1 MIGQMNPYQN
11 PMMMGGHHC
20 NSCHGGGMM
29 GNPMM
34 GGMGGAMGGMMMMS
48 MMMEMMLGLLTQLM
62 GMGSGMNYGGGM
74 MPMGNPSFGGN
85 GGGYPMGSGLGQST
99 GNFLGAQGSPGT
111 GSSASATPFNA
122 GALNG
127 PIAGEGQ
134 GAASVRWALSQEG
147 ISESKNPDVVRSY
160 SRGRWEAWCAHFVS
174 TSLEKTGGSPFGH
187 QASVAGILA
196 WGKKNRGHFI
206 STADAKANPGRLKV
220 GDVVVWK
227 QNGMSHVGLLTGVNK
242 DGTFTTIEGNTKD
255 QVAKRTH
262 KFSSNQLTGFVRPR
276 GTY

>member
-11 PMMMGGHHC
+11 PMMGSNC
-20 NSCHGGGMM
+20 PSCHGGGMM
-29 GNPMM
+29 GGMMGNPM
-34 GGMGGAMGGMMMMS
+34 GGMLMMS
-48 MMMEMMLGLLTQLM
+48 MMMEMMLSVLTQLM
-62 GMGSGMNYGGGM
+62 GMRAGGMNHGGGGF
-74 MPMGNPSFGGN
+74 MPMGNPGFGGL
-85 GGGYPMGSGLGQST
+85 GGFPTNGLGQST
-99 GNFLGAQGSPGT
+99 GNFLGGSPTT
-111 GSSASATPFNA
+111 GSGSTPFNA

-127 PIAGEGQ
+127 NISGDGQ
-134 GAASVRWALSQEG
+134 GAASVKWALSQEG

-196 WGKKNRGHFI
+196 WGKKNKGHFI
-206 STADAKANPGRLKV
+206 STADAKSNPGRLKV

-255 QVAKRTH
+255 QVARRTH
-262 KFSSNQLTGFVRPR
+262 KFSSNQLTGFVRPN